1 MSVKI
6 VVDSASDINIVE
18 AKEMGVTVVPLKTYF
33 SEEEFLDGVTL
44 DANGFYEKL
53 IEYGE
58 KPRTSQIAPYDF
70 GLVFKEELDKGNEV
84 ICIDLSKL
92 VSGCFQSACIAKQDL
107 ESDKIYPVDSKSA
120 SVAERLLVELALI
133 LAKDGKSGKEIS
145 DILNSKTDDLRIII
159 LLESLDYL
167 TSGGRINASAAP
179 SNLNGVRPIVA
190 IEGGKVVM
198 KGKARGVKSAYE
210 LLNQLVEE
218 NGGIDFDLPFSLGY
232 SGLSDKMVLKYREEY
247 KHLFNAENAEDINY
261 HQMGCTIGT
270 HLGPNCVA
278 VAYFAKNKNNA

>member
-6 VVDSASDINIVE
+6 IVDSASDINIAE

-33 SEEEFLDGVTL
+33 GEEEFLDGVTL

-92 VSGCFQSACIAKQDL
+92 VSGCHQSACIAKQDL
-107 ESDKIYPVDSKSA
+107 ESENIYPVDSKSA
-120 SVAERLLVELALI
+120 SVAERLLVELALR
-133 LAKDGKSGKEIS
+133 LVAEGKTGKEIS
-145 DILNSKTDDLRIII
+145 DILIAKSDDLRIII

-198 KGKARGVKSAYE
+198 KGKARGLKSGYE
-210 LLNQLVEE
+210 LLNQLVDE

-232 SGLSDKMVLKYREEY
+232 SGLSDKMVLKYREDY
-247 KHLFNAENAEDINY
+247 KNLFNAENASDIQY

-270 HLGPNCVA
+270 HLGPNAVA
-278 VAYFAKNKNNA
+278 VAYFAKNKNN